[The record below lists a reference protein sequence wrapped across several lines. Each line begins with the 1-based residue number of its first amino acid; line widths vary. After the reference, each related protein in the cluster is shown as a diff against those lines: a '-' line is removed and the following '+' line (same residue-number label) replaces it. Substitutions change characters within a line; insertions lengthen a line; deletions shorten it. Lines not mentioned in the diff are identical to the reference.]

1 MQRSLAGSVLV
12 HATVF
17 GIALV
22 GFSWPE
28 PDDAPAA
35 EAVSVSIITL
45 SSVSA
50 NATEVIQSDS
60 TVNLVSSGVTSAAP
74 STIEPIEPETVESVS
89 EPVAPLPPEQQP
101 PVLDAPIE
109 PLQVEVIEP
118 AEPGAEEP
126 VESEPQPPVEID
138 PQAVPAEPTIE
149 MAALS
154 SSAISRIASQPVAAA
169 APVTIGPLSSQE
181 LTTAPIPQTLSFER
195 TNRPTY
201 PKPTPE
207 PQQQTPRPVAPQPSQ
222 SGNGGANDAGSVAA
236 AGSTAQQAG
245 AGNGG
250 DAEIAQYPSDVLRK
264 LRRALRST
272 NGPRGEVV
280 VRFTVLADGRVSG
293 VSIGRSSGNA
303 AVDQAG
309 LATVSRAAPFPPI
322 PDGANRS
329 DWTFDVPLAFGG

>member
-1 MQRSLAGSVLV
+1 MQRALPGSLLV
-12 HATVF
+12 HGVVL
-17 GIALV
+17 GIALA

-35 EAVSVSIITL
+35 EAVNVSVISMSSI
-45 SSVSA
+45 SA
-50 NATEVIQSDS
+50 NATEVVQSVS
-60 TVNLVSSGVTSAAP
+60 TVNLVSSGVAGVAP

-89 EPVAPLPPEQQP
+89 ETATPLPPEQQL
-101 PVLDAPIE
+101 PVSDQSIE
-109 PLQVEVIEP
+109 PTPVEVVEPVEPRRQGP
-118 AEPGAEEP
+118 AEPEP
-126 VESEPQPPVEID
+126 QSPVDVES
-138 PQAVPAEPTIE
+138 QAVAVEPTIE

-154 SSAISRIASQPVAAA
+154 SPAISGLASRPAVAIAPA
-169 APVTIGPLSSQE
+169 TIGALSSEE
-181 LTTAPIPQTLSFER
+181 LKTAPIPQTLSFER
-195 TNRPTY
+195 TSRPTH
-201 PKPTPE
+201 PKPTLEAP
-207 PQQQTPRPVAPQPSQ
+207 QQTPGPVAPRPSQ
-222 SGNGGANDAGSVAA
+222 SGNGGANDSDAIAA
-236 AGSTAQQAG
+236 AGSTVQQAG
-245 AGNGG
+245 TGNGG

-303 AVDQAG
+303 VVDQAG

-322 PDGANRS
+322 PAEANRS